1 MAILLFHEQLNHGV
15 YSGLQVQQ
23 QHDFAVFWSVGAK
36 SMSGVSI
43 DHMAS
48 LIVLIAA
55 VILLVGLFSHTLS
68 TAVEYQRNTSTA
80 KKCSDLIDA
89 ILLTPGNFTSGWP
102 TTFGLQDP
110 LFSQYQVSPF
120 SLMRLNSSLGVPVS
134 YQKTGL
140 TYSNITAGSNNY
152 LLYPYTDIISYS
164 YALQLLGINGSYG
177 FKLAFTPTV
186 SISITQVS
194 PTPLT
199 LSLNV
204 TGTGFPLANAPVSYI
219 LIPVLLNVSYP
230 DFETLVAN
238 QTGTFQ
244 TDAAGQANITFP
256 FNLDSN
262 STYVF
267 LAYAHLNGVA
277 GIGCYTQP
285 AIGSERVI
293 PFLTALSAQNVT
305 LAHGDDVPTT
315 YSGNSNTLS
324 YNSTFIL
331 VSQNYALQQTRLATS
346 NQFGNVRSNGTYS
359 YVSLSMGSYTP
370 GILVVAY
377 NCTGNSGIVMVPWG
391 FGLGFSLTF
400 GGNPANQGWVSTDMR
415 QVQINGVSYQA
426 TLSLWSTQGYQV
438 TG

>member
-1 MAILLFHEQLNHGV
+1 MA
-15 YSGLQVQQ
+15 
-23 QHDFAVFWSVGAK
+23 
-36 SMSGVSI
+36 GVSI
-43 DHMAS
+43 DHMVS

-55 VILLVGLFSHTLS
+55 VILFVGLFNNTLS

-89 ILLTPGNFTSGWP
+89 ILLTPGIPTSGTP

-110 LFSQYQVSPF
+110 LFSQYQVGPF
-120 SLMRLNSSLGVPVS
+120 SLMRLNSSLGSPVS

-140 TYSNITAGSNNY
+140 TYSNVTAGSNNY
-152 LLYPYTDIISYS
+152 LLYPYTDIINYS

-177 FKLAFTPTV
+177 FQLTFTPTV
-186 SISITQVS
+186 KISITES
-194 PTPLT
+194 SNNPLK

-204 TGTGFPLANAPVSYI
+204 TGTGFPLANATVNYI
-219 LIPVLLNVSYP
+219 LIPVLLNSSYP

-244 TDAAGQANITFP
+244 TGPTGQATATFP
-256 FNLDSN
+256 TFSPNSN
-262 STYVF
+262 SNLTYAFV
-267 LAYAHLNGVA
+267 AYAHLNGVS
-277 GIGCYTQP
+277 GVGCYEQA
-285 AIGSERVI
+285 AIGSKRVI
-293 PFLTALSAQNVT
+293 PFITMLSAQNVI
-305 LAHGDDVPTT
+305 LAHSDDVPTT
-315 YSGNSNTLS
+315 SSSSSSLF
-324 YNSTFIL
+324 YNSTFVM

-346 NQFGNVRSNGTYS
+346 NPFGNVTSGGGYS

-370 GILVVAY
+370 GILAVAY

-438 TG
+438 IS